1 MLSIYCRH
9 TLCFISSANYLKNTL
24 SSELPRKQQ
33 LREVRSLVAKLKSM
47 GGIQTQHHA
56 HPLLRSIVL
65 VEVNHE
71 DGGSPTSLGN
81 GMKSSTL
88 PELQVIS
95 SLDPLEATSAASTLH
110 KSGISPPNHCLQAEQ
125 ARMRSLEEAIMI
137 LLHPLC

>member
-1 MLSIYCRH
+1 MESKPSTR
-9 TLCFISSANYLKNTL
+9 
-24 SSELPRKQQ
+24 
-33 LREVRSLVAKLKSM
+33 
-47 GGIQTQHHA
+47 HA